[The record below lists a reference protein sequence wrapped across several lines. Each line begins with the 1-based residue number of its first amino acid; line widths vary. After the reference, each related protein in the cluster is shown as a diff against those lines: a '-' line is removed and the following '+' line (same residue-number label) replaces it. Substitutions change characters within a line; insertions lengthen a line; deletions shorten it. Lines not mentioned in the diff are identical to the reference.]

1 MTLFQKQLRY
11 SSNKATTIYCQIDK
25 ILPLMPLRN
34 NRIGIYRKY
43 NAVITYRNVLPNI
56 MRAIAPVLFVISLES
71 LFFLNRVRPLRFL
84 HYTRKSLL
92 SSSER

>member
-1 MTLFQKQLRY
+1 
-11 SSNKATTIYCQIDK
+11 
-25 ILPLMPLRN
+25 MPLRN

-84 HYTRKSLL
+84 LKNRRVPETISTYSGHVFTRKAAGFMV
-92 SSSER
+92 